1 MREYTIVRKPA
12 DWEQVPVLPIDT
24 LLWSPEVPISA
35 EARICYDE
43 DALYVQMQA
52 VEPQIRAEDRDILGE
67 PCNDSCL
74 EFFFCPITGDTR
86 YFNIEYNPN
95 ACMYLGFGDI
105 GRLVR
110 LVPDEAMFRPQVA
123 FTDDGWRIT
132 YQIPISFIQHFFP
145 AFRAESGASI
155 RANCYKCGDLTVQ
168 PHYLS
173 WNPMTSETPAFHR
186 PNDFGLMHLE

>member
-1 MREYTIVRKPA
+1 MREYTIIQKPA
-12 DWEQVPVLPIDT
+12 DWAQVPALPIDT

-43 DALYVQMQA
+43 HALYIQMQA
-52 VEPQIRAEDRDILGE
+52 TEPHIRAEDRDILGA
-67 PCNDSCL
+67 PCKDSCL
-74 EFFFCPITGDTR
+74 EFFFCPIPGDTR

-110 LVPDEAMFRPQVA
+110 LVPNEAMFQPKVIYIA
-123 FTDDGWRIT
+123 DGWQIA
-132 YQIPISFIQHFFP
+132 YQIPFDFIRHFFP
-145 AFRAESGASI
+145 EFQPVSGTSI

-186 PNDFGLMHLE
+186 PHDFGLMHFA